1 VSQSGFWGTVENSAW
16 PISNLGSSS
25 LAGWPTMGKS
35 PKQDQLGCFV
45 LQTAPTIAIL
55 EFSGSVL
62 RPATCLDTI
71 HDYRAGIPL

>member
-1 VSQSGFWGTVENSAW
+1 VSQSDIWGTVEISAW
-16 PISNLGSSS
+16 SISNLGPSS
-25 LAGWPTMGKS
+25 LAGWATIGKS
-35 PKQDQLGCFV
+35 PKQDRLGYFV

-71 HDYRAGIPL
+71 HDYRAGILL

>member
-1 VSQSGFWGTVENSAW
+1 VSQSDIWGTVEISAW
-16 PISNLGSSS
+16 SISNLGPSS
-25 LAGWPTMGKS
+25 
-35 PKQDQLGCFV
+35 QYRLGYFV

-71 HDYRAGIPL
+71 HDYRAGILL